1 MRVLVVSANQE
12 RSPDPVAP
20 LGACYVATAAA
31 AAGHDVRLLDLCF
44 STDVER
50 DVTAAVGEHRPEVIG
65 VSLRN
70 VDNCAWPD
78 TVSYL
83 PHYQRVVAAC
93 RAASEAPVV
102 LGGSA
107 FTTMPAFYLPA
118 LRAPYGVVGEGEAAF
133 PALLARLAAG
143 EDGRGLPGVAA
154 WDAAGR
160 AVTIA
165 PPAWL
170 PSVDRVRAD
179 RRWIDNRA
187 YFEQGGMANLQTKR
201 GCHYKCT
208 FCAYPVIEG
217 RGMRTRDP
225 EGIAAEVRAL
235 LDAHG
240 IDQFFVV
247 DSVFNAPRG
256 HAERVCEALRPLG
269 RHIRW
274 SCFVTPGNFGAELL
288 GLMQA
293 AGCQS
298 IDFGTDA
305 AADATLRGF
314 RKSFNVHDIRAASAP
329 RGHALLPQPRLR
341 RRGRD
346 LGDGGRDDRR
356 HGRVPADGRDRDV
369 RRARVSR
376 DPDRPGAAGTRRGG
390 ASGRALRALLL
401 HRPRGAGRASRGGA
415 RRGAGAGQLAPP
427 RHEGERRGAAARA
440 APRPRTEGRP
450 LALREPAPPR
460 DGARGAGCGA
470 LRFAPAP

>member
-118 LRAPYGVVGEGEAAF
+118 LGAPYGVVGEGEAAF

-154 WDAAGR
+154 WDAAGG

-165 PPAWL
+165 APAWL

-225 EGIAAEVRAL
+225 EGIAAEVRSL

-274 SCFVTPGNFGAELL
+274 SCFVTPGNFGVELL
-288 GLMQA
+288 DLMKA

-314 RKSFNVHDIRAASAP
+314 RKSFNVHDIRAASALCRA
-329 RGHALLPQPRLR
+329 RGMPFCHSLVFGGEGETWETVAETIAVMDECRPTAVTAMCGVRVYPETPIAQALLA
-341 RRGRD
+341 RGE
-346 LGDGGRDDRR
+346 
-356 HGRVPADGRDRDV
+356 V
-369 RRARVSR
+369 ARVE
-376 DPDRPGAAGTRRGG
+376 
-390 ASGRALRALLL
+390 ALYE
-401 HRPRGAGRASRGGA
+401 PYFY
-415 RRGAGAGQLAPP
+415 LAPAV
-427 RHEGERRGAAARA
+427 RDGLAEVVRDAARA
-440 APRPRTEGRP
+440 RGNWLLPGMKVNDEARLHARLRGRGLKGDLWRYVSRLRLGTA
-450 LALREPAPPR
+450 LAGQA
-460 DGARGAGCGA
+460 AG
-470 LRFAPAP
+470 R